1 LQSLYKKQEEAI
13 EKLKKENATLK
24 GMVQSYDELIMEIA
38 AETGLDRM
46 GEDNSD
52 DEDDDDGDE
61 GDVVAPPI
69 ATPELVVEDEEEDLE
84 MMVLEQEAPEALE
97 IWASC
102 NLCQCIKL
110 G

>member
-38 AETGLDRM
+38 VETGLDRM
-46 GEDNSD
+46 GEDDSD
-52 DEDDDDGDE
+52 DEDDNDGDE
-61 GDVVAPPI
+61 GDVVAPPV

-97 IWASC
+97 IWAS
-102 NLCQCIKL
+102 
-110 G
+110 